1 MEYSLPAW
9 LGALAGTIVAV
20 ALYVPAIRFVDRRM
34 RAQSGGPVTLEER
47 EAFEEKLSVVRRLIL
62 GFDIAILATLGYW
75 IGKAIGA
82 VGAAGGSPL
91 R

>member
-20 ALYVPAIRFVDRRM
+20 VVYVPAIRVIERHL
-34 RAQSGGPVTLEER
+34 RAQSGPVSLEDHAEH
-47 EAFEEKLSVVRRLIL
+47 ESKISVARRLIL
-62 GFDIAILATLGYW
+62 GADIAILATLGYW
-75 IGKAIGA
+75 IGKIIGGIGA
-82 VGAAGGSPL
+82 PPF